1 MTAAQLYK
9 GADQMTF
16 ERKSTDLADCAAP
29 EEAEAMLRRIADMFS
44 ESATELS
51 SAWQDNQ
58 AGKVWADYARILER
72 AAGSCAKARA
82 KRGL

>member
-1 MTAAQLYK
+1 
-9 GADQMTF
+9 MTF
-16 ERKSTDLADCAAP
+16 KRKSTDLADAAAP
-29 EEAEAMLRRIADMFS
+29 EEVEVTLSRIADMFN

-58 AGKVWADYARILER
+58 AGKVWGDYAKIMER
-72 AAGSCAKARA
+72 AAEQCAKARA

>member
-1 MTAAQLYK
+1 
-9 GADQMTF
+9 MTF
-16 ERKSTDLADCAAP
+16 GRKPTDLADAAAP
-29 EEAEAMLRRIADMFS
+29 EEVENMLRHIADVFN

-58 AGKVWADYARILER
+58 AGKVWGDFARIMAR
-72 AAGSCAKARA
+72 AADQCATARA